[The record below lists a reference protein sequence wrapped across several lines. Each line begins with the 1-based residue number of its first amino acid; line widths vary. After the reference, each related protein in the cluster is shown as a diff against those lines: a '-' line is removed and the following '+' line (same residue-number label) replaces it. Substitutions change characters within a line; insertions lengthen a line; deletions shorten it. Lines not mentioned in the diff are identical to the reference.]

1 MRAVLHSRDGG
12 RGRHHA
18 VLLQNKQRKV
28 QRGEHSNHV
37 LRTST
42 TANLAATCF
51 TITSDTAPV
60 HRTEAASDSATV
72 TKPSTVTVTASASKV
87 SG

>member
-1 MRAVLHSRDGG
+1 M
-12 RGRHHA
+12 
-18 VLLQNKQRKV
+18 
-28 QRGEHSNHV
+28 

-72 TKPSTVTVTASASKV
+72 TKPSTVTVTASAYKV